1 MSNESMVDRI
11 LMNIMEASEI
21 ASLMSEMSL
30 AKVLPQAGPIHLTL
44 TEIQFFGRQTMQLTD
59 HCLKGL
65 STKGV
70 VRAVSNEVVVI

>member
-44 TEIQFFGRQTMQLTD
+44 TEIQFFGRLDSSFQRNLGWRKSQEL
-59 HCLKGL
+59 
-65 STKGV
+65 
-70 VRAVSNEVVVI
+70 